1 MNVALLS
8 VNLSRARRGSF
19 AKCVGMSERFLLNQ
33 LKKRK
38 SGVFFCKNLS
48 ERLSER
54 ILIFKEKLFLL
65 VRTLVGTKAKTFRQK
80 NSCSDK
86 KIAMSERFFIID
98 T

>member
-38 SGVFFCKNLS
+38 SGVFSVKTCRNACRNKGKNVL
-48 ERLSER
+48 
-54 ILIFKEKLFLL
+54 
-65 VRTLVGTKAKTFRQK
+65 TKKSAFRQK
-80 NSCSDK
+80 NSLLEQSFY
-86 KIAMSERFFIID
+86 I
-98 T
+98 

>member
-1 MNVALLS
+1 MNVALLP

-54 ILIFKEKLFLL
+54 ILIFKEKPFLL
-65 VRTLVGTKAKTFRQK
+65 VGTLIGILAKTFRQK
-80 NSCSDK
+80 IRVPTK
-86 KIAMSERFFIID
+86 KERCRNGFS
-98 T
+98 